1 MLITANYGIVRW
13 LRGELMVT
21 ALDVDTNKLLAKAAD
36 KLKGMKVEKPAFV
49 GMVKTG
55 SHCQR
60 PPEQADFWF
69 VRCASILRQAYTGSG
84 VGTGKL
90 RKHYGGR
97 KSRGVKPQRSA
108 PAGGST
114 IRKAMQ
120 QLEKAGLLA
129 KAKRGGRV
137 LTSKGRAL
145 LDAAAKEVS

>member
-1 MLITANYGIVRW
+1 
-13 LRGELMVT
+13 MVT

-36 KLKGMKVEKPAFV
+36 KLKSLKIEKPAFV
-49 GMVKTG
+49 GIVKTG
-55 SHCQR
+55 CHCQR
-60 PPEQADFWF
+60 PPEQADFWY
-69 VRCASILRQAYTGSG
+69 VRCASILRQAYAGG
-84 VGTGKL
+84 KVGTGKL

-97 KSRGVKPQRSA
+97 QSRGVKPQRSA

-120 QLEKAGLLA
+120 QLEKAGLMMKE
-129 KAKRGGRV
+129 KAGGRV